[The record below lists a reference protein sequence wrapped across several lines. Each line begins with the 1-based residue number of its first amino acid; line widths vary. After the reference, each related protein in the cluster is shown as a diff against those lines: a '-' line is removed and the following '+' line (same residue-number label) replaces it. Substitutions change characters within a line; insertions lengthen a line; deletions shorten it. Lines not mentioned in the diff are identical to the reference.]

1 MARKLLDALV
11 FFSCLIKEEVNMVDM
26 YLALVLAGRRT
37 CDPNNTKVAQVH
49 PKYRA
54 AVLVE
59 LAALNL
65 DANGDPI

>member
-1 MARKLLDALV
+1 
-11 FFSCLIKEEVNMVDM
+11 MVDM